1 MKLELP
7 RQSSISLRHDLPRES
22 ILPQSGHFFLA
33 FFLRL
38 CYTGR
43 GIGRFAFRRTPR
55 SGKGQIMIILEKE
68 KSETSRSYA
77 IRVLLYNIIHL
88 ELPPGASISE
98 NEVSAALS
106 VSRTPVR
113 EALIELNRTGLVE
126 ILPQRGSYVAKI
138 DYDIV
143 EESRFFR
150 LVMENA
156 VLKLACAG
164 IEDRYYDALT
174 ENLEL
179 QRQAFHEKKPEL
191 LLELDNKFHALIFES
206 VNKLWSYRIVKEQMV
221 HFDRLRVLSSMTMLQ
236 EYTLRDHEDI
246 LYALKRRDAEMAEMM
261 MTRHLTRHI
270 AERKLLFER
279 HPDYFV

>member
-1 MKLELP
+1 
-7 RQSSISLRHDLPRES
+7 
-22 ILPQSGHFFLA
+22 
-33 FFLRL
+33 
-38 CYTGR
+38 
-43 GIGRFAFRRTPR
+43 
-55 SGKGQIMIILEKE
+55 MIILEKE

>member
-1 MKLELP
+1 
-7 RQSSISLRHDLPRES
+7 
-22 ILPQSGHFFLA
+22 
-33 FFLRL
+33 
-38 CYTGR
+38 
-43 GIGRFAFRRTPR
+43 
-55 SGKGQIMIILEKE
+55 MIILEKE

-270 AERKLLFER
+270 AEKQLLFER